1 MNKPRKKE
9 FKKVCLFC
17 GKNYLGITEKSRFC
31 SKNCEKSYYYK
42 QNYVP
47 KPIKYITKIFL
58 IAKMNSNVKLLSQT
72 KNSVQEHVEI
82 CIIRN
87 IVVKNR
93 EKTIKLLKLYEARL
107 K

>member
-31 SKNCEKSYYYK
+31 SKNCEVSYRHK

-47 KPIKYITKIFL
+47 KSVTYITK
-58 IAKMNSNVKLLSQT
+58 NLS
-72 KNSVQEHVEI
+72 
-82 CIIRN
+82 
-87 IVVKNR
+87 
-93 EKTIKLLKLYEARL
+93 
-107 K
+107 